1 MYDMFKNFRQSEIV
15 KHRNEHLSSRNEH
28 LSSIP
33 IQNSLPVH
41 YGTPGKVLPPKQ
53 NNGLIQGSLQQT
65 FPGNDN
71 ESSLMF
77 QVLKINVNQ
86 DLKTKSLAGYK
97 MPIFNILECNIIYK
111 EYFNIIEKTT

>member
-1 MYDMFKNFRQSEIV
+1 MV
-15 KHRNEHLSSRNEH
+15 KHRNEH

-41 YGTPGKVLPPKQ
+41 YGTPGKVLPPKH
-53 NNGLIQGSLQQT
+53 NSGLIQGSLWQT
-65 FPGNDN
+65 FLGNDN

-86 DLKTKSLAGYK
+86 YLKTKYVR
-97 MPIFNILECNIIYK
+97 NISK
-111 EYFNIIEKTT
+111 EYSNIIEKTTERVWGFGHICSKTNYKPIEEKMAASLD